1 MNKKTNSVSA
11 CAGKLLYQR
20 SIKEFDYKKK
30 KKNQTKNK

>member
-20 SIKEFDYKKK
+20 SIKEFDYKRKK
-30 KKNQTKNK
+30 KSNKK